1 MEVAAARATKPGLK
15 RRIAVGAL
23 LLGFLAGPVV
33 SPVADAR
40 TGDPFVPHP
49 PHWCPGNSDPNT
61 VGLLRTGGFCEG
73 QTFPDGTRW
82 NALRV
87 GRLWLPR
94 RCIVFNGSATPP
106 SAPPGGC
113 GGVWNG

>member
-1 MEVAAARATKPGLK
+1 MALTGAVRLVAAA
-15 RRIAVGAL
+15 
-23 LLGFLAGPVV
+23 LAGACLAFAP
-33 SPVADAR
+33 DAQAY
-40 TGDPFVPHP
+40 TGDPLIPHP
-49 PHWCPGNSDPNT
+49 PHWCPGNDDPNT

-94 RCIVFNGSATPP
+94 RCIVFNGSPNPP
-106 SAPPGGC
+106 TAPPGGC